1 MSDPKTSPKQ
11 KKKKKDFTFATP
23 MHQQNP
29 KQQRKFGN

>member
-11 KKKKKDFTFATP
+11 NKKDFTFATP